1 MEVLELLKLVNSE
14 LEKNKSLTS
23 IAKVL
28 GVNESTI
35 RKNLNKLGYKRIG
48 NQFVLSSEN
57 TSKTTKKIEEI
68 SKITSKDESIS
79 EPIIN
84 LNSNLDI
91 DKLNLLLSNLD
102 NLLKLVPSNMTSNS
116 EYRSGLNDVKSF
128 RIDTGLYAEVK
139 NRSAKNNINIAEIL
153 NRALEDYLKN
163 YL

>member
-1 MEVLELLKLVNSE
+1 M
-14 LEKNKSLTS
+14 
-23 IAKVL
+23 
-28 GVNESTI
+28 
-35 RKNLNKLGYKRIG
+35 
-48 NQFVLSSEN
+48 
-57 TSKTTKKIEEI
+57 
-68 SKITSKDESIS
+68 
-79 EPIIN
+79 
-84 LNSNLDI
+84 
-91 DKLNLLLSNLD
+91 NLLLSNLD

>member
-23 IAKVL
+23 IAKDL

-35 RKNLNKLGYKRIG
+35 RKKLNKIGYKRVG
-48 NQFVLSSEN
+48 NQFVLNTEN
-57 TSKTTKKIEEI
+57 TSKTTDKIEKV
-68 SKITSKDESIS
+68 SKITSKDESVS
-79 EPIIN
+79 EPAIN

-102 NLLKLVPSNMTSNS
+102 NLLKLIQSNMTSNS
-116 EYRSGLNDVKSF
+116 EYRSGINDVKSF

>member
-23 IAKVL
+23 IAKEL

-35 RKNLNKLGYKRIG
+35 RKKLNKLGYKRIG
-48 NQFVLSSEN
+48 NQFVLNSEN
-57 TSKTTKKIEEI
+57 TSKITKKIEEI

-79 EPIIN
+79 EPTIN

-116 EYRSGLNDVKSF
+116 KYRSGINDVKSF

-139 NRSAKNNINIAEIL
+139 NRSAKNNMNIAEIL

>member
-23 IAKVL
+23 IAKEL

-35 RKNLNKLGYKRIG
+35 RKKLNKLGYKRVD
-48 NQFVLSSEN
+48 NKFVLSSEN
-57 TSKTTKKIEEI
+57 TSNTTNKPKNL
-68 SKITSKDESIS
+68 SKITSKNENFS
-79 EPIIN
+79 EQTIN

-91 DKLNLLLSNLD
+91 DKFNLLLSNLD
-102 NLLKLVPSNMTSNS
+102 NLLKLIPSNMTSNS
-116 EYRSGLNDVKSF
+116 EYRSGINDVKSF
-128 RIDTGLYAEVK
+128 RIDTGLYSEVK
-139 NRSAKNNINIAEIL
+139 NRAAKNNINIAEIL

>member
-1 MEVLELLKLVNSE
+1 MEILELLKLVNSE
-14 LEKNKSLTS
+14 LEKDKSLTS
-23 IAKVL
+23 IAKDL

-35 RKNLNKLGYKRIG
+35 RKKLNKLGYKRVG
-48 NQFVLSSEN
+48 NQFVLNAEN
-57 TSKTTKKIEEI
+57 TSKTTDKIEEV
-68 SKITSKDESIS
+68 SKITSKDETIS
-79 EPIIN
+79 EPTIN

-116 EYRSGLNDVKSF
+116 EYRSGINDVKSF

-153 NRALEDYLKN
+153 NRSLEDYLKN